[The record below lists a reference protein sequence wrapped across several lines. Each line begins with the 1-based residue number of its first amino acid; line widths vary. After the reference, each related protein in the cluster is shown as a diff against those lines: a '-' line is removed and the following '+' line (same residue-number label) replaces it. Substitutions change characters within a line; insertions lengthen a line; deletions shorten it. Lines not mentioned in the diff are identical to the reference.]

1 MTSLLRLLRSSA
13 ILIILLTVAVVAQPP
28 APPQTQPP
36 TPPTP
41 SQTPPPT
48 PQTPSQTPQTPPAP
62 PARTPTPEQ
71 KAYQDA
77 LAVSDPAAR
86 LEALRKFQADHP
98 EHTLARAA
106 DSAIL
111 GVLVTTFKDREREIN
126 ETIDKILSASTPGPA
141 SAPALPETQLMR
153 LQPVVMRL
161 VDNNVLLDRAETLL
175 SDALGKLNR
184 DAYVTRLR
192 EGAER
197 SRKLAEERQKT
208 TPLPSGARLPEIPTD
223 ATSIAAFDRM
233 RAGAI
238 ELRGRIA
245 LARGDSAR
253 AEKDFKEAFAANAS
267 LTRAPLEL
275 AKLASARG
283 DDRAAID
290 YYLPLALTGKM
301 KRAEEEAFT
310 ALYRKVHGSGVNVEA
325 ELDRLYGE
333 KYPNPVAHP
342 EKYSGPRSGRV
353 ALLEMFTGSACP
365 PCVSADLALD
375 AAMERY
381 PADAVA
387 VLAYHV
393 HIPGPDPMT
402 VPSSDARRNLYAVPG
417 VPTFN
422 VDGARARLGGGS
434 RENTENTYKAYVPVI
449 DKALQT
455 PPEADV
461 KVTAAVDG
469 SRVRVQ
475 ATVGNVKST
484 SQNLRLHILL
494 AEKNLNFL
502 GENGIKF
509 HPFVVRDAAGDKG
522 SGLPITAAPASTTL
536 EHTFDLAPIPD
547 TITRSL
553 ADDIARR
560 RKSAPAD
567 APPREYRAEGRAMTK
582 IDASQLVV
590 VAFVQDMTDTA
601 SSTTAKPPAG
611 TQPSESTAAVEV
623 VGPPGTRPAPTF
635 RVLQAAWTTVT
646 PATSA
651 QRKE

>member
-1 MTSLLRLLRSSA
+1 MTSLLRSIA
-13 ILIILLTVAVVAQPP
+13 ILVVLLTVAVTAQPT
-28 APPQTQPP
+28 PPQTQP
-36 TPPTP
+36 
-41 SQTPPPT
+41 QTPQT
-48 PQTPSQTPQTPPAP
+48 PQTPSQTPPLQTPPGAP
-62 PARTPTPEQ
+62 SRTPTPEQ

-86 LEALRKFQADHP
+86 IAALRKFQVDHP
-98 EHTLARAA
+98 AHTLARAA
-106 DSAIL
+106 DTAIL
-111 GVLVTTFKDREREIN
+111 GVLVTTFKDRERDIN
-126 ETIDKILSASTPGPA
+126 ETIDKILGAPAAGPA
-141 SAPALPETQLMR
+141 SSPASPDAQLMR
-153 LQPVVMRL
+153 VQPVVVRL
-161 VDNNVLLDRAETLL
+161 VDNNVLLDRGEMLL

-184 DAYVTRLR
+184 DAYVTQRR

-197 SRKLAEERQKT
+197 LRKLAEERQKT
-208 TPLPSGARLPEIPTD
+208 NPSASGARLPEIPTD
-223 ATSIAAFDRM
+223 AASITAFDRM

-245 LARGDSAR
+245 LARGDNAR

-283 DDRAAID
+283 EDRAAID
-290 YYLPLALTGKM
+290 YYLPLALTGKL
-301 KRAEEEAFT
+301 KRAEEETFT

-333 KYPNPVAHP
+333 KYPNPIAHP

-402 VPSSDARRNLYAVPG
+402 IPSNDARRNLYAVPG

-434 RENTENTYKAYVPVI
+434 RENTEMTYKAYVPVI

-475 ATVGNVKST
+475 ATVGNVKSS

-494 AEKNLNFL
+494 AEKHLNFL

-522 SGLPITAAPASTTL
+522 AGLPITAAPASTTL

-560 RKSAPAD
+560 RKSAPAG
-567 APPREYRAEGRAMTK
+567 APPREYRAEDQAMTK

-601 SSTTAKPPAG
+601 SATTPTPPAG
-611 TQPSESTAAVEV
+611 TQPPESTAAVEV
-623 VGPPGTRPAPTF
+623 VGPPATRPAPTF

-646 PATSA
+646 PQTSA